1 MKDPFMSR
9 LTDLNIFGA
18 GGLEAHLI
26 KIWIPQIGCLDP
38 KVGSNISNSWIQNL
52 DPKC

>member
-26 KIWIPQIGCLDP
+26 KNLDP
-38 KVGSNISNSWIQNL
+38 PNRMFGSKSWIQHF
-52 DPKC
+52 